1 MRCAWWLIAGLVRFT
16 GPAKR
21 LASVQRITGGLVDS
35 GGSTGVADRAAW
47 GTFFGNGRN
56 EFTQLAEP
64 ATCSTAG
71 VQTGGS
77 TALKEELR
85 VVVVVR
91 VGGALGSNQRQR
103 EVACTLHQCAPVE

>member
-1 MRCAWWLIAGLVRFT
+1 M
-16 GPAKR
+16 
-21 LASVQRITGGLVDS
+21 DS
-35 GGSTGVADRAAW
+35 GGSTGVADRAAR
-47 GTFFGNGRN
+47 GACFGNGRN

-64 ATCSTAG
+64 ATCSARG

-77 TALKEELR
+77 TPLKEELC

-103 EVACTLHQCAPVE
+103 EVACTLH